1 MNVLFAG
8 DSITR
13 GLSGYGYLRLLREDF
28 PNVAMT
34 NLGVGGDT
42 LVGILR
48 RLFAELERRGDDA
61 YDVVVLEAGHNDVII
76 PQLRTMSPLHQTLH
90 RLLPLRGSVPTPE
103 PDAFAR
109 TLADGVR
116 RLRARFAGPV
126 IITTLSCLGERLDA
140 PPNVHRAALN
150 DGIRDVAADHDL
162 RLADVGRAFDEAL
175 RGADPSDF
183 FLGRFFEMLLLDPLY
198 SRTRRGVTALSRRRG
213 TLLTIDGVHLNY
225 AGATLYRDALR
236 EHLQALRSGCA

>member
-13 GLSGYGYLRLLREDF
+13 GLSGYGYLRLLRGDF
-28 PNVAMT
+28 PDVEMT

-61 YDVVVLEAGHNDVII
+61 YDAVVLEAGHNDVII
-76 PQLRTMSPLHQTLH
+76 PQLGAMGSLH
-90 RLLPLRGSVPTPE
+90 RTLRRLLLLRGSVPTPE

-126 IITTLSCLGERLDA
+126 IVTTLSCLGERLDA

-150 DGIRDVAADHDL
+150 RSIRAVAADHDL
-162 RLADVGRAFDEAL
+162 YLADVGRAFDDAV
-175 RGADPSDF
+175 RGAEPSDF
-183 FLGRFFEMLLLDPLY
+183 FLDPFLGMLFDSLY

-213 TLLTIDGVHLNY
+213 LLLTIDGVHLNY

-236 EHLQALRSGCA
+236 EHLQAMRSVHA